1 MDELVR
7 KQDVIDAIH
16 KQWDEVLVFD
26 ESGSTIANYCE
37 EIISDLPPIKLSG
50 GASETKKKIEREAK
64 VIIEKYKNKSLTNLG
79 VVFSDEKFFCD
90 NCKNEVDI
98 NYEYCPKCG
107 SKLIWK

>member
-1 MDELVR
+1 MDELVK

-16 KQWDEVLVFD
+16 KEWDEVLVFD

-37 EIISDLPPIKLSG
+37 EVISNLPSIKLSG
-50 GASETKKKIEREAK
+50 IEREAK
-64 VIIEKYKNKSLTNLG
+64 VIIKKYKNKSLVDLG

-98 NYEYCPKCG
+98 NYDEYCPKCG
-107 SKLIWK
+107 SKLIWRPKEE